1 VKKKKRHLEKT
12 KKIES
17 NPRLLNEKIPF
28 PRVLLVNEN
37 EKEIVSIQEALS
49 RARKVDLDLLCVAPQ
64 VNPPVC
70 KIINYQKY
78 LFELSK
84 KKKTKKENTNKEM
97 SFSFNIEDND
107 LKKKLEK
114 DVKRWLENG
123 LIVKLN
129 LTMKGKE
136 KAHPEIVREKCQKI
150 IDYLQSQSN
159 TIELKDSIRQL
170 PGSFSFFL
178 HNKRKKQKNHNN

>member
-1 VKKKKRHLEKT
+1 VKKKKRYLEKT
-12 KKIES
+12 KKIEF

-78 LFELSK
+78 LFELRKNK
-84 KKKTKKENTNKEM
+84 KIKKENTNKEIDL
-97 SFSFNIEDND
+97 SFNIENND
-107 LKKKLEK
+107 LKNKLEK
-114 DVKRWLENG
+114 VKEWLENG

-136 KAHPEIVREKCQKI
+136 KAHPEIVQEKCQKI

>member
-1 VKKKKRHLEKT
+1 VKKKKRYLEKT
-12 KKIES
+12 KKIEF
-17 NPRLLNEKIPF
+17 NPHFLNENIPF
-28 PRVLLVNEN
+28 SQVLLVNEN
-37 EKEIVSIQEALS
+37 DKENVTIQEALS

-78 LFELSK
+78 LFELRK
-84 KKKTKKENTNKEM
+84 NKKTKKENTNKEIDL
-97 SFSFNIEDND
+97 SFNIEDND
-107 LKKKLEK
+107 LKNKLEK
-114 DVKRWLENG
+114 VKEWLENG
-123 LIVKLN
+123 LIVKFN
-129 LTMKGKE
+129 FTMKGKE
-136 KAHPEIVREKCQKI
+136 KAHPEIVREKCQKT

-178 HNKRKKQKNHNN
+178 HNKKKKTKKSQ